1 MYSILQFGQMIAD
14 EVRMDAYA
22 RALRRA
28 VREDS
33 IVLDV
38 GTGTGIF
45 ALLACRFGAQ
55 RVYAIEPGDTIEV
68 AREVAAANGYSERI
82 QFIQDRVEDVKLPER
97 ADVIVS
103 DLRGALPFLGGH
115 LQAIADVRERLL
127 APGGRLIP
135 LRDEIWAAPVE
146 APELYAGN
154 TAIWTGNPWQLD
166 MSPARRLAVNS
177 VWSAA
182 GESTR
187 ALADARHLAT
197 VEYAEVRDPSLRSA
211 ATWRIE
217 RCGKA
222 HAILLWFDATLAD
235 GIHFSTAPGGPDL
248 VYGRACLPL
257 AEPAEVR
264 EGERI
269 DLSLRA
275 DQVGGDYVWS
285 WDSSVRAGARDG
297 TPRTRFRQ
305 SSFLGQPLTPDRL
318 RAHAPDRVAG
328 LNARGHIDRLV
339 LDLMG
344 SGVANEEIA
353 RRVAAS
359 FPDRFPSREDA
370 LDRVGTLCAT
380 YGARE

>member
-22 RALRRA
+22 RALRHA

-38 GTGTGIF
+38 GSGTGIF
-45 ALLACRFGAQ
+45 ALLACRFGAR
-55 RVYAIEPGDTIEV
+55 RVYAIEPDDAIEV
-68 AREVAAANGYSERI
+68 AREVAAANGYAERI
-82 QFIQDRVEDVKLPER
+82 HFIQDRVEDVKLPER

-103 DLRGALPFLGGH
+103 DLRGTLPFLGGH
-115 LQAIADVRERLL
+115 LQAIAEVRERFL

-135 LRDEIWAAPVE
+135 LRDEVWAAPVE
-146 APELYAGN
+146 AAALYEGN
-154 TAIWTGNPWQLD
+154 TAIWTENPWDLD
-166 MSPARRLAVNS
+166 MSPARGLAVNS

-182 GESTR
+182 RESTR
-187 ALADARHLAT
+187 PLADARHLAT

-217 RCGKA
+217 HSGTA
-222 HAILLWFDATLAD
+222 HAILLWFDASVAD
-235 GIHFSTAPGGPDL
+235 GVDFSTAPGGPEL

-257 AEPAEVR
+257 AEPVKVR

-269 DLSLRA
+269 DLSVRA
-275 DQVGGDYVWS
+275 DPVGRDYVWS
-285 WDSSVRAGARDG
+285 WESSVRCGGRDEAPH
-297 TPRTRFRQ
+297 TQFRQ
-305 SSFLGQPLTPDRL
+305 STFLGQPLTPERL

-328 LNARGHIDRLV
+328 LNARGRIDRRV

-344 SGVANEEIA
+344 RGVANEEIA
-353 RRVAAS
+353 RRVAAA
-359 FPDRFPSREDA
+359 FPERFPSWNDA
-370 LDRVGTLCAT
+370 LDHVGTLCAT